1 MIISYGI
8 WAKMLGR
15 VKKRIWMEWPSI
27 CFSKYFFYNNENIK
41 SLSNKLAYFFQI
53 PSFFQIMLLVEALK
67 PLIPLNLCLKLIG
80 IVLLSTARA
89 TKYLIFIYL
98 KEKMPLFKMKTK
110 ELARCDNFL
119 QILLFFLKHISEF
132 QTTMSNEQYC
142 YNLCHINYASL
153 KKMDHCRAWQQF
165 LCCWMTLK

>member
-1 MIISYGI
+1 LIISYGI

-89 TKYLIFIYL
+89 TKNLIFIYL

-110 ELARCDNFL
+110 EFSKCVTSCRFVFVFWN
-119 QILLFFLKHISEF
+119 ISVSF
-132 QTTMSNEQYC
+132 RQLWVTNNIVIIYVT
-142 YNLCHINYASL
+142 
-153 KKMDHCRAWQQF
+153 
-165 LCCWMTLK
+165 

>member
-1 MIISYGI
+1 
-8 WAKMLGR
+8 
-15 VKKRIWMEWPSI
+15 
-27 CFSKYFFYNNENIK
+27 
-41 SLSNKLAYFFQI
+41 
-53 PSFFQIMLLVEALK
+53 MLLVEALK

-142 YNLCHINYASL
+142 YFMKFMSHKLRLIKKNL
-153 KKMDHCRAWQQF
+153 DHCRAWQQF
-165 LCCWMTLK
+165 LCC